1 MADVDRKIS
10 LALVVII
17 GCFAPMG
24 AALAEPT
31 FNEPNEQLDAELD
44 LEPGTVDSSPVLQ
57 EWLRETPD
65 VLDTIRNDPSFPSR
79 LQLSY
84 ALFPSSRDDRG
95 LAIGIE
101 DIFVGELPLTVN
113 ADYVANFDGNDN
125 DREAYGAHLRYYL
138 LPLGGYVNVAP
149 IVGYRHVE
157 AVDYRESGVQVGF
170 QVKVIPSR
178 GGGADF
184 AYTQSWVSP
193 TEDDSVMITQ
203 LEFGYGLTER
213 LRLAT
218 DVEWQFAPG
227 ATDSRLGIGMEWML

>member
-1 MADVDRKIS
+1 MANIYREIGI
-10 LALVVII
+10 LALVI
-17 GCFAPMG
+17 GGFVPVE
-24 AALAEPT
+24 AALAEPIS
-31 FNEPNEQLDAELD
+31 NEQLDAELE

-57 EWLRETPD
+57 EWLQQTPD
-65 VLDTIRNDPSFPSR
+65 VLDNIRNEPSFPSR
-79 LQLSY
+79 LQMSY
-84 ALFPSSRDDRG
+84 ALFPSSQDERG
-95 LAIGIE
+95 LAIGVE
-101 DIFVGELPLTVN
+101 DVFIGELPLTVN
-113 ADYVANFDGNDN
+113 ADYVTNFDDGEN
-125 DREAYGAHLRYYL
+125 DRKAYGAHLRYYV

-193 TEDDSVMITQ
+193 TEEDAVMITQ
-203 LEFGYGLTER
+203 LEFGYGLTDR

-227 ATDSRLGIGMEWML
+227 ATDSRLGIGMEWKL